1 MSSDKRFAPTARKLR
16 KSREQG
22 DVAKSHEFTG
32 AVALTAGA
40 VTLFLWWRLLDTL
53 CSLIHSILM
62 MIKDLSPDRMLL
74 GMQEA
79 ASAFLWLLAPP
90 LIFVFGAVLVVEV
103 FQVGVSVSPDSVAFR
118 FSRLDLGK
126 GLKRLFGLDGE
137 ETGFPARLAYDL
149 LKTTTTVFGGV
160 VLGAVVLIACR
171 GLYMLPAIDAQSCVA
186 AIRVAVREELSW
198 LVPAFLVI
206 GSGDLLVARFQRTQ
220 RLRMDLEEFRREM
233 RENEGNPEL
242 RGLRKQLHQELIV
255 RNLVQGVRQASLVVL
270 GRRRVR

>member
-1 MSSDKRFAPTARKLR
+1 MSADKRFAPTTRKLR
-16 KSREQG
+16 KSRQQG

-32 AVALTAGA
+32 AAALTAGA
-40 VTLFLWWRLLDTL
+40 VTLFLCWHPLNTICL
-53 CSLIHSILM
+53 LIHSILM

-79 ASAFLWLLAPP
+79 ASAFFWLLAPP
-90 LIFVFGAVLVVEV
+90 LTFVFGGVLLAEV
-103 FQVGVSVSPDSVAFR
+103 FQVGVSVSPDSIAFR
-118 FSRLDLGK
+118 LSRLNVGK
-126 GLKRLFGLDGE
+126 GLKRIFGVDGE
-137 ETGFPARLAYDL
+137 ETGFPGRLAYDL

-160 VLGAVVLIACR
+160 VLGAVVLVSCR
-171 GLYMLPAIDAQSCVA
+171 RLYMQPAIDAQSCIA
-186 AIRVAVREELSW
+186 AVAVAIREELTW
-198 LVPAFLVI
+198 LIPAFLAI

-255 RNLVQGVRQASLVVL
+255 RSLVQGVRQASLVVL